1 MFIWQNKE
9 VKTIVVQNI
18 LEMILTPSPPQK
30 KIPIKNKRLIMT
42 QLDILEEASHPKPKI
57 FRSPDNGAPPRPQSL
72 TVGEAWDTGGWDSTR
87 PIKWDT

>member
-18 LEMILTPSPPQK
+18 LEMILTPPPKK

-57 FRSPDNGAPPRPQSL
+57 LVLQTMVPLPALSPLR
-72 TVGEAWDTGGWDSTR
+72 
-87 PIKWDT
+87 